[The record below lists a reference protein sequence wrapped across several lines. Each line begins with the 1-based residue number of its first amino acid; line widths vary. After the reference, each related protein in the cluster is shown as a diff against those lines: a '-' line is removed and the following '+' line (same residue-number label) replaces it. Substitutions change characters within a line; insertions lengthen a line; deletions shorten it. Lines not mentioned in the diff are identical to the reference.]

1 MGDIKGKL
9 KNLPRQ
15 PGVYLMKDPQKNI
28 IYVGKSK
35 CLKNRVSQ
43 YFHSNQPNLKVQA
56 MVDNIADFE
65 YIVTDTEMEALVL
78 ECNLIKKHKPYYNIL
93 LKDGKQYPYIK
104 ITTSEDF
111 PRILLARKQEKDKN
125 QYFGPY
131 TGGMV
136 RETMDVLRKVFK
148 IRTCKRVLPRDIG
161 KERPCLNYH
170 IGLCSAPCQGSISK
184 EEYRQAF
191 DEIKDFLDGRGDT
204 LVQDLKEQMKA
215 YSDALEFEKAA
226 MVRDKIQKLEGLWD
240 SQKIV
245 STKGEDQDVIAVS
258 THGWVADIQIFV
270 IRGGKITGREQILLE
285 RVIEETKNA
294 ILGQV
299 MSQYYAGMGDEA
311 LPRQVL
317 VNTLPED
324 SALLEAFLT
333 DKKGVKVTIR
343 RPQRGEKL
351 ELVKMAEKNAQQVI
365 DDYNARATEDRARNR
380 AAVKE
385 LEDTLGI
392 AIKRVEAYDISNTAG
407 TNSVGSMCVFED
419 GMPANSE
426 YRHFK
431 IKTIDGSD
439 DYGSLQEVLSRRLQ
453 RALQERE
460 KGENKGFAR
469 LPDVIFADGGL
480 GQAHVIEGAVQ
491 AAGLDIPVYGMVKDD
506 SHRTRALIS
515 CDGEII
521 PLSREAFRWVALI
534 QEEVHRIAIRYHR
547 KTREKSSI
555 RSELEEIPGIGK
567 TRRKN
572 LIKAFGSVKKMRE
585 ASLEELAN
593 VPGVGRSAAENVF
606 QFLHGN
612 DG

>member
-9 KNLPRQ
+9 KNLPHQ

-43 YFHSNQPNLKVQA
+43 YFHATQPNLKVQA

-104 ITTSEDF
+104 ITMSEDF
-111 PRILLARKQEKDKN
+111 PRILLARKQEKDHN
-125 QYFGPY
+125 LYFGPY

-136 RETMDVLRKVFK
+136 RETMDVLRKVFQ

-170 IGLCSAPCQGSISK
+170 IGLCSAPCMGVIGK
-184 EEYRQAF
+184 DEYRQAF
-191 DEIKDFLDGRGDT
+191 EEIKSFLDGHGDI
-204 LVQDLKEQMKA
+204 LVQRLKKQMQA
-215 YSDALEFEKAA
+215 YSNALEFEKAA
-226 MVRDKIQKLEGLWD
+226 VVRDKIQKLEGLWE
-240 SQKIV
+240 SQKVV
-245 STKGEDQDVIAVS
+245 STKGEDQDVIAVC

-285 RVIEETKNA
+285 RVIEETEEDV
-294 ILGQV
+294 LGQV
-299 MSQYYAGMGDEA
+299 MGQYYANAQSES

-317 VNTLPED
+317 VNVQPAD
-324 SALLEAFLT
+324 SKLLEAFLS
-333 DKKGVKVTIR
+333 DKKGMKVVIH

-351 ELVKMAEKNAQQVI
+351 ELVKMAEKNAQQTVE
-365 DDYNARATEDRARNR
+365 DYNARAMADRARNR

-385 LEDTLGI
+385 LEGVLGLSL
-392 AIKRVEAYDISNTAG
+392 KRVEAYDISTTAG
-407 TNSVGSMCVFED
+407 ANSVGSMCVFED

-431 IKTIDGSD
+431 IKTIQGTD
-439 DYGSLQEVLSRRLQ
+439 DYGSLQEVLTRRLQ
-453 RALQERE
+453 RAIRERKE
-460 KGENKGFAR
+460 GENHGFAR
-469 LPDVIFADGGL
+469 LPDAIFADGGI
-480 GQAHVIEGAVQ
+480 GQAHVIEAAVH
-491 AAGLDIPVYGMVKDD
+491 AAGLQIPVYGMVKDD

-521 PLSREAFRWVALI
+521 TLSREAFRWVALI

-547 KTREKSSI
+547 KSREKSSI

-567 TRRKN
+567 TRRKH
-572 LIKAFGSVKKMRE
+572 LLKTFGSVKKMRE
-585 ASLEELAN
+585 ATLEELAK
-593 VPGVGRSAAENVF
+593 VPGVGRSAAENVY
-606 QFLHGN
+606 QFLHGEN
-612 DG
+612 G

>member
-43 YFHSNQPNLKVQA
+43 YFHATQPNLKVQA

-104 ITTSEDF
+104 ITMSEDF
-111 PRILLARKQEKDKN
+111 PRILLARKQEKDHN
-125 QYFGPY
+125 LYFGPY

-136 RETMDVLRKVFK
+136 RETMDVLRKVFQ

-170 IGLCSAPCQGSISK
+170 IGLCSAPCVGAIGK
-184 EEYRQAF
+184 DEYRQAF
-191 DEIKDFLDGRGDT
+191 EEIKSFLDGHGDT
-204 LVQDLKEQMKA
+204 LVQRLKVKMQT
-215 YSDALEFEKAA
+215 YSKALEFEKAA
-226 MVRDKIQKLEGLWD
+226 MVRDKIQKLEGLWE

-245 STKGEDQDVIAVS
+245 STKGEDQDIIAVCS
-258 THGWVADIQIFV
+258 HGWVADIQIFV

-285 RVIEETKNA
+285 RVIEETEQEV
-294 ILGQV
+294 IGQV
-299 MSQYYAGMGDEA
+299 MGQYYANAQPES

-317 VNTLPED
+317 VNVQPAD
-324 SALLEAFLT
+324 SQLLEAFLS
-333 DKKGVKVTIR
+333 DKKGMKVTIH
-343 RPQRGEKL
+343 RPQRGEKW
-351 ELVKMAEKNAQQVI
+351 ELVKMAEKNAQQTI
-365 DDYNARATEDRARNR
+365 DDYNARAMADRARNR

-385 LEDTLGI
+385 LEMVLGI
-392 AIKRVEAYDISNTAG
+392 SLKRVEAYDISTTAG
-407 TNSVGSMCVFED
+407 ANSVGSMCVFED

-431 IKTIDGSD
+431 IKTIQGTD
-439 DYGSLQEVLSRRLQ
+439 DYGSLQEVLTRRLQ
-453 RALQERE
+453 RATRERE
-460 KGENKGFAR
+460 EGENHGFAR
-469 LPDVIFADGGL
+469 LPDAIFADGGI
-480 GQAHVIEGAVQ
+480 GQAHVIEAAVQ
-491 AAGLDIPVYGMVKDD
+491 AAGMQIPVYGMVKDD
-506 SHRTRALIS
+506 SHRTRALIT

-521 PLSREAFRWVALI
+521 TLSREAFRWVALI

-547 KTREKSSI
+547 KSREKTSI

-572 LIKAFGSVKKMRE
+572 LLKAFGSVKKMRE
-585 ASLEELAN
+585 ATLEELAK
-593 VPGVGRSAAENVF
+593 VPGVGRSAAENVY
-606 QFLHGN
+606 QFLHGEN
-612 DG
+612 G